1 MLLII
6 KVKKAVW
13 QTISERIGRKMNKE
27 IFDAL
32 SALEQENHIEKDVL
46 IEKIKQGI
54 MKAIKKD
61 YPMCEHIVVDIDPE
75 QNKFEMK
82 LQKEVMDVKYVDD
95 PDNEIWLEEART
107 YDPNVIVGDWVDIP
121 LDPARF
127 GRVAA
132 QNAKQSIKHDIKDY
146 EKARLIE
153 QYQDKEREV
162 VSAVVQKVEPVTLNA
177 IVTIDKNEVYFVRKE
192 QIPGETLKAGD
203 MIKVYVAGIANS
215 EKRQPV
221 IRISRTQ
228 REFVKRLFEIEVP
241 EIADGTVEIKAISRV
256 AGARSK
262 IAVISKDPNV
272 DAVGACIGPRKSR
285 ITAVVNELRGE
296 KIDVITYSDDPAE
309 FIAKSL
315 APAEVIR
322 VDLLEDL
329 VEGDKVQ
336 KRCQVIVPNNQLS
349 LAIGNKGQNAKL
361 AAGLT
366 GYKIDILPE
375 IPVNEEE

>member
-1 MLLII
+1 
-6 KVKKAVW
+6 
-13 QTISERIGRKMNKE
+13 MNKE
-27 IFDAL
+27 IFAAL
-32 SALEQENHIEKDVL
+32 SALEKENHIDKEIL
-46 IEKIKQGI
+46 IDKIKQGI
-54 MKAIKKD
+54 MKAIKRD
-61 YPMCEHIVVDIDPE
+61 YPMSEHITVDIDPDN
-75 QNKFEMK
+75 NKFEMK
-82 LQKEVMDVKYVDD
+82 LQKEVMDVMFVDD
-95 PDNEIWLEEART
+95 PDNEIWLDEARE
-107 YDPNVIVGDWVDIP
+107 YDPTVNVGDWVDIP

-132 QNAKQSIKHDIKDY
+132 QNAMQSIKHDIKDY

-162 VSAVVQKVEPVTLNA
+162 VSAVVQKVEPGTLNA
-177 IVTIDKNEVYFVRKE
+177 IVTIDKNEVYFIRKE
-192 QIPGETLKAGD
+192 QIPGEVLKAGD

-272 DAVGACIGPRKSR
+272 DAVGACIGPKKSR
-285 ITAVVNELRGE
+285 ITAVVNELNGE
-296 KIDVITYSDDPAE
+296 KIDVITYSEDPAE

-375 IPVNEEE
+375 VPVQDEE

>member
-1 MLLII
+1 
-6 KVKKAVW
+6 
-13 QTISERIGRKMNKE
+13 MNKE

-32 SALEQENHIEKDVL
+32 SALEQENHIEKEVL

-54 MKAIKKD
+54 MKAIKRD
-61 YPMCEHIVVDIDPE
+61 YPMSEHITVDIDAE
-75 QNKFEMK
+75 NNKFEMK
-82 LQKEVMDVKYVDD
+82 LHKEVMDVKYVDD
-95 PDNEIWLEEART
+95 PDNEIWIEEART
-107 YDPNVIVGDWVDIP
+107 YDPDIKVGDWVDIP

-162 VSAVVQKVEPVTLNA
+162 VSAVVQKVEPGTLNA
-177 IVTIDKNEVYFVRKE
+177 IVTIDKNEVYFIRKE
-192 QIPGETLKAGD
+192 QIPGEVLKAGD

-228 REFVKRLFEIEVP
+228 REFIKRLFEIEVP

-262 IAVISKDPNV
+262 IAVISNDPNV
-272 DAVGACIGPRKSR
+272 DAVGACIGPKKSR
-285 ITAVVNELRGE
+285 ITAVVNEINGE
-296 KIDVITYSDDPAE
+296 KIDVITYSEDPAE
-309 FIAKSL
+309 FIAKAL

-329 VEGDKVQ
+329 VDGDKVQ

-361 AAGLT
+361 AAQLT

-375 IPVNEEE
+375 VPVDEDNA

>member
-1 MLLII
+1 
-6 KVKKAVW
+6 
-13 QTISERIGRKMNKE
+13 MNKE
-27 IFDAL
+27 IFAAL
-32 SALEQENHIEKDVL
+32 SALEKENHIDKEIL
-46 IEKIKQGI
+46 IDKIKQGI
-54 MKAIKKD
+54 MKAIKRD
-61 YPMCEHIVVDIDPE
+61 YPMSEHITVDIDPDN
-75 QNKFEMK
+75 NKFEMK
-82 LQKEVMDVKYVDD
+82 LQKEVMDVMYVDD
-95 PDNEIWLEEART
+95 PDNEIWIGEAKE
-107 YDPNVIVGDWVDIP
+107 YDPNVNVGDWVDIP

-162 VSAVVQKVEPVTLNA
+162 VSAVVQKVEPGTLNA
-177 IVTIDKNEVYFVRKE
+177 IVTIDKNEVYFIRKE
-192 QIPGETLKAGD
+192 QIPGEVLKAGD

-272 DAVGACIGPRKSR
+272 DAVGACIGPKKSR
-285 ITAVVNELRGE
+285 ITAVVNELNGE
-296 KIDVITYSDDPAE
+296 KIDVITYSEDPAE

-329 VEGDKVQ
+329 VEGEKVQ

-375 IPVNEEE
+375 VPVQDEE

>member
-1 MLLII
+1 
-6 KVKKAVW
+6 
-13 QTISERIGRKMNKE
+13 MNKE

-32 SALEQENHIEKDVL
+32 SALEQENHIEKEVL

-54 MKAIKKD
+54 MKAIKRD
-61 YPMCEHIVVDIDPE
+61 YPMSEHITVDIDPE
-75 QNKFEMK
+75 NNKFEMK
-82 LQKEVMDVKYVDD
+82 LHKEVMDVKYVDD
-95 PDNEIWLEEART
+95 PDNEIWIEEAKT
-107 YDPNVIVGDWVDIP
+107 YDPDIKVGDWVDIP

-162 VSAVVQKVEPVTLNA
+162 VSAVVQKVEPGTLNA
-177 IVTIDKNEVYFVRKE
+177 IVTIDKNEVYFIRKE
-192 QIPGETLKAGD
+192 QIPGEVLKAGD

-228 REFVKRLFEIEVP
+228 REFIKRLFEIEVP

-262 IAVISKDPNV
+262 IAVISNDPNV
-272 DAVGACIGPRKSR
+272 DAVGACIGPKKSR
-285 ITAVVNELRGE
+285 ITAVVNEINGE
-296 KIDVITYSDDPAE
+296 KIDVITYSEDPAE
-309 FIAKSL
+309 FIAKAL

-329 VEGDKVQ
+329 VDGDKVQ

-361 AAGLT
+361 AAQLT

-375 IPVNEEE
+375 VPVDEDNA

>member
-1 MLLII
+1 
-6 KVKKAVW
+6 
-13 QTISERIGRKMNKE
+13 MNKE

-32 SALEQENHIEKDVL
+32 SALEQENHIEKEVL

-54 MKAIKKD
+54 MKAIKRY
-61 YPMCEHIVVDIDPE
+61 YPMSEHITVDIDPE
-75 QNKFEMK
+75 NNKFEMK
-82 LQKEVMDVKYVDD
+82 LHKEVMDVKYVDD
-95 PDNEIWLEEART
+95 PDNEIWIEEART
-107 YDPNVIVGDWVDIP
+107 YDPDIKVGDWVDIP

-162 VSAVVQKVEPVTLNA
+162 VSAVVQKVEPGTLNA
-177 IVTIDKNEVYFVRKE
+177 IVTIDKNEVYFIRKE
-192 QIPGETLKAGD
+192 QIPGEVLKAGD

-228 REFVKRLFEIEVP
+228 REFIKRLFEIEVP

-262 IAVISKDPNV
+262 IAVISNDPNV
-272 DAVGACIGPRKSR
+272 DAVGACIGPKKSR
-285 ITAVVNELRGE
+285 ITAVVNEINGE
-296 KIDVITYSDDPAE
+296 KIDVITYSEDPAE
-309 FIAKSL
+309 FIAKAL

-329 VEGDKVQ
+329 VDGDKVQ

-361 AAGLT
+361 AAQLT

-375 IPVNEEE
+375 VPVDEDNA

>member
-1 MLLII
+1 
-6 KVKKAVW
+6 
-13 QTISERIGRKMNKE
+13 MNKE

-32 SALEQENHIEKDVL
+32 SALEQENHIEKEVL

-54 MKAIKKD
+54 MKAIKRD
-61 YPMCEHIVVDIDPE
+61 YPMSEHITVDIDPE
-75 QNKFEMK
+75 NNKFEMM
-82 LQKEVMDVKYVDD
+82 LHKEVMDVKYVDD
-95 PDNEIWLEEART
+95 PDNEIWIEEART
-107 YDPNVIVGDWVDIP
+107 YDPDIKVGDWVDIP

-162 VSAVVQKVEPVTLNA
+162 VSAVVQKVEPGTLNA
-177 IVTIDKNEVYFVRKE
+177 IVTIDKNEVYFIRKE
-192 QIPGETLKAGD
+192 QIPGEVLKAGD

-228 REFVKRLFEIEVP
+228 REFIKRLFEIEVP

-262 IAVISKDPNV
+262 IAVISNDPNV
-272 DAVGACIGPRKSR
+272 DAVGACIGPKKSR
-285 ITAVVNELRGE
+285 ITAVVNEINGE
-296 KIDVITYSDDPAE
+296 KIDVITYSEDPAE
-309 FIAKSL
+309 FIAKAL

-329 VEGDKVQ
+329 VDGDKVQ

-361 AAGLT
+361 AAQLT

-375 IPVNEEE
+375 VPVDEDNA

>member
-1 MLLII
+1 
-6 KVKKAVW
+6 
-13 QTISERIGRKMNKE
+13 MNKE
-27 IFDAL
+27 IFAAL
-32 SALEQENHIEKDVL
+32 SALEKENHIDKEIL
-46 IEKIKQGI
+46 IDKIKQGI
-54 MKAIKKD
+54 MKAIKRD
-61 YPMCEHIVVDIDPE
+61 YPMSEHITVDIDPDN
-75 QNKFEMK
+75 NKFEMK
-82 LQKEVMDVKYVDD
+82 LQKEVMDVMYVDD
-95 PDNEIWLEEART
+95 PDNEIWIGEAKE
-107 YDPNVIVGDWVDIP
+107 YDPNVNVGDWVDIP

-162 VSAVVQKVEPVTLNA
+162 VSAVVQKVEPGTLNA
-177 IVTIDKNEVYFVRKE
+177 IVTIDKNEVYFIRKE
-192 QIPGETLKAGD
+192 QIPGEVLKAGD

-241 EIADGTVEIKAISRV
+241 EIADGTVKIKAISRV

-272 DAVGACIGPRKSR
+272 DAVGACIGPKKSR
-285 ITAVVNELRGE
+285 ITAVVNELNGE
-296 KIDVITYSDDPAE
+296 KIDVITYSEDPAE

-375 IPVNEEE
+375 VPVQDEE

>member
-1 MLLII
+1 
-6 KVKKAVW
+6 
-13 QTISERIGRKMNKE
+13 MNKE
-27 IFDAL
+27 IFAAL
-32 SALEQENHIEKDVL
+32 SALEKENHIDKEIL
-46 IEKIKQGI
+46 IDKIKQGI
-54 MKAIKKD
+54 MKAIKRD
-61 YPMCEHIVVDIDPE
+61 YPMSEHITVDIDPDN
-75 QNKFEMK
+75 NKFEMK
-82 LQKEVMDVKYVDD
+82 LQKEVMDVMFVDD
-95 PDNEIWLEEART
+95 PDNEIWLDEARE
-107 YDPNVIVGDWVDIP
+107 YDPTVNVGDWVDIP

-162 VSAVVQKVEPVTLNA
+162 VSAVVQKVEPGTLNA
-177 IVTIDKNEVYFVRKE
+177 IVTIDKNEVYFIRKE
-192 QIPGETLKAGD
+192 QIPGEVLKAGD

-272 DAVGACIGPRKSR
+272 DAVGACIGPKKSR
-285 ITAVVNELRGE
+285 ITAVVNELNGE
-296 KIDVITYSDDPAE
+296 KIDVITYSEDPAE

-375 IPVNEEE
+375 VPVQDEE

>member
-1 MLLII
+1 
-6 KVKKAVW
+6 
-13 QTISERIGRKMNKE
+13 MNKE

-32 SALEQENHIEKDVL
+32 SALEQENHIEKEVL

-54 MKAIKKD
+54 LKAIKRD
-61 YPMCEHIVVDIDPE
+61 YPMSEHITVDIDPE
-75 QNKFEMK
+75 NNKFEMK
-82 LQKEVMDVKYVDD
+82 LHKEVMDVKYVDD
-95 PDNEIWLEEART
+95 PDNEIWIEEART
-107 YDPNVIVGDWVDIP
+107 YDPDIKVGDWVDIP

-162 VSAVVQKVEPVTLNA
+162 VSAVVQKVEPGTLNA
-177 IVTIDKNEVYFVRKE
+177 IVTIDKNEVYFIRKE
-192 QIPGETLKAGD
+192 QIPGEVLKAGD

-228 REFVKRLFEIEVP
+228 REFIKRLFEIEVP

-262 IAVISKDPNV
+262 IAVISNDPNV
-272 DAVGACIGPRKSR
+272 DAVGACIGPKKSR
-285 ITAVVNELRGE
+285 ITAVVNEINGE
-296 KIDVITYSDDPAE
+296 KIDVITYSEDPAE
-309 FIAKSL
+309 FIAKAL

-329 VEGDKVQ
+329 VDGDKVQ

-361 AAGLT
+361 AAQLT

-375 IPVNEEE
+375 VPVDEDNA

>member
-1 MLLII
+1 
-6 KVKKAVW
+6 
-13 QTISERIGRKMNKE
+13 MNKE
-27 IFDAL
+27 IFAAL
-32 SALEQENHIEKDVL
+32 SALEKENHIDKEIL
-46 IEKIKQGI
+46 IDKIKQGI
-54 MKAIKKD
+54 MKAIKRD
-61 YPMCEHIVVDIDPE
+61 YPMSEHITVDIDPDN
-75 QNKFEMK
+75 NKFEMK
-82 LQKEVMDVKYVDD
+82 LQKEVMDVMYVDD
-95 PDNEIWLEEART
+95 PDNEIWIGEAKE
-107 YDPNVIVGDWVDIP
+107 YDPNVNVGDWVDIP

-162 VSAVVQKVEPVTLNA
+162 VSAVVQKVEPGTLNA
-177 IVTIDKNEVYFVRKE
+177 IVTIDKNEVYFIRKE
-192 QIPGETLKAGD
+192 QIPGEVLKAGD

-272 DAVGACIGPRKSR
+272 DAVGACIGPKKSR
-285 ITAVVNELRGE
+285 ITAVVNELNGE
-296 KIDVITYSDDPAE
+296 KIDVITYSEDPAE

-329 VEGDKVQ
+329 VEGEKVQ

-375 IPVNEEE
+375 VPVQGEE

>member
-1 MLLII
+1 
-6 KVKKAVW
+6 
-13 QTISERIGRKMNKE
+13 MNKE

-32 SALEQENHIEKDVL
+32 SALEQENHIEKEVL
-46 IEKIKQGI
+46 IEKIKQGV
-54 MKAIKKD
+54 MKAIKRD
-61 YPMCEHIVVDIDPE
+61 YPMSEHITVDIDPE
-75 QNKFEMK
+75 NNKFEMK
-82 LQKEVMDVKYVDD
+82 LHKEVMDVKYVDD
-95 PDNEIWLEEART
+95 PDNEIWIEEART
-107 YDPNVIVGDWVDIP
+107 YDPDIKVGDWVDIP

-162 VSAVVQKVEPVTLNA
+162 VSAVVQKVEPGTLNA
-177 IVTIDKNEVYFVRKE
+177 IVTIDKNEVYFIRKE
-192 QIPGETLKAGD
+192 QIPGEVLKAGD

-228 REFVKRLFEIEVP
+228 REFIKRLFEIEVP

-262 IAVISKDPNV
+262 IAVISNDPNV
-272 DAVGACIGPRKSR
+272 DAVGACIGPKKSR
-285 ITAVVNELRGE
+285 ITAVVNEINGE
-296 KIDVITYSDDPAE
+296 KIDVITYSEDPAE
-309 FIAKSL
+309 FIAKAL

-329 VEGDKVQ
+329 VDGDKVQ

-361 AAGLT
+361 AAQLT

-375 IPVNEEE
+375 VPVDEDNA

>member
-1 MLLII
+1 
-6 KVKKAVW
+6 
-13 QTISERIGRKMNKE
+13 MNKE
-27 IFDAL
+27 IFAAL
-32 SALEQENHIEKDVL
+32 SALEQENHIDKEIL
-46 IEKIKQGI
+46 IDKIKQGI
-54 MKAIKKD
+54 MKAIKRD
-61 YPMCEHIVVDIDPE
+61 YPMSEHITVDIDPDN
-75 QNKFEMK
+75 NKFEMK
-82 LQKEVMDVKYVDD
+82 LQKEVMDVMYVDD
-95 PDNEIWLEEART
+95 PDNEIWIGEAKE
-107 YDPNVIVGDWVDIP
+107 YDPNVNVGDWVDIP

-162 VSAVVQKVEPVTLNA
+162 VSAVVQKVEPGTLNA
-177 IVTIDKNEVYFVRKE
+177 IVTIDKNEVYFIRKE
-192 QIPGETLKAGD
+192 QIPGEVLKAGD

-272 DAVGACIGPRKSR
+272 DAVGACIGPKKSR
-285 ITAVVNELRGE
+285 ITAVVNELNGE
-296 KIDVITYSDDPAE
+296 KIDVITYSEDPAE

-329 VEGDKVQ
+329 VEGEKIQ

-375 IPVNEEE
+375 VPVQDEE

>member
-1 MLLII
+1 
-6 KVKKAVW
+6 
-13 QTISERIGRKMNKE
+13 MNKE
-27 IFDAL
+27 IFAAL
-32 SALEQENHIEKDVL
+32 SALEKENHIDKEIL
-46 IEKIKQGI
+46 IDKIKQGI
-54 MKAIKKD
+54 MKAIKRD
-61 YPMCEHIVVDIDPE
+61 YPMSEHITVDIDPDN
-75 QNKFEMK
+75 NKFEMK
-82 LQKEVMDVKYVDD
+82 LQKEVMDVMYVDD
-95 PDNEIWLEEART
+95 PDNEIWIGEAKE
-107 YDPNVIVGDWVDIP
+107 YDPNVNVGDWVDIP

-162 VSAVVQKVEPVTLNA
+162 VSAVVQKVEPGTLNA
-177 IVTIDKNEVYFVRKE
+177 IVTIDKNEVYFIRKE
-192 QIPGETLKAGD
+192 QIPGEVLKAGD

-272 DAVGACIGPRKSR
+272 DAVGACIGPKKSR
-285 ITAVVNELRGE
+285 ITAVVNELNGE
-296 KIDVITYSDDPAE
+296 KIDVITYSEDPAE

-375 IPVNEEE
+375 VPVQDEE

>member
-1 MLLII
+1 
-6 KVKKAVW
+6 
-13 QTISERIGRKMNKE
+13 MNKE
-27 IFDAL
+27 IFAAL
-32 SALEQENHIEKDVL
+32 SALEKENHIDKEIL
-46 IEKIKQGI
+46 IDKIKQGI
-54 MKAIKKD
+54 MKAIKRD
-61 YPMCEHIVVDIDPE
+61 YPMSEHITVDIDPDN
-75 QNKFEMK
+75 NKFEMK
-82 LQKEVMDVKYVDD
+82 LQKEVMDVMFVDD
-95 PDNEIWLEEART
+95 PDNEIWLDEARE
-107 YDPNVIVGDWVDIP
+107 YDPTVNVGDWVDIP

-162 VSAVVQKVEPVTLNA
+162 VSAVVQKVEPGTLNA
-177 IVTIDKNEVYFVRKE
+177 IVTIDKNEVYFIRKE
-192 QIPGETLKAGD
+192 QIPGEVLKAGD

-272 DAVGACIGPRKSR
+272 DAVGACIGPKKSR
-285 ITAVVNELRGE
+285 ITAVVNELNGE
-296 KIDVITYSDDPAE
+296 KIDVITYSEDPAE
-309 FIAKSL
+309 FSAKSL

-375 IPVNEEE
+375 VPVQDEE

>member
-1 MLLII
+1 
-6 KVKKAVW
+6 
-13 QTISERIGRKMNKE
+13 
-27 IFDAL
+27 
-32 SALEQENHIEKDVL
+32 
-46 IEKIKQGI
+46 
-54 MKAIKKD
+54 
-61 YPMCEHIVVDIDPE
+61 
-75 QNKFEMK
+75 
-82 LQKEVMDVKYVDD
+82 
-95 PDNEIWLEEART
+95 
-107 YDPNVIVGDWVDIP
+107 
-121 LDPARF
+121 
-127 GRVAA
+127 
-132 QNAKQSIKHDIKDY
+132 
-146 EKARLIE
+146 E

-162 VSAVVQKVEPVTLNA
+162 VSAVVQKVEPGTLNA
-177 IVTIDKNEVYFVRKE
+177 IVTIDKNEVYFIRKE
-192 QIPGETLKAGD
+192 QIPGEVLKAGD

-272 DAVGACIGPRKSR
+272 DAVGACIGPKKSR
-285 ITAVVNELRGE
+285 ITAVVNELNGE
-296 KIDVITYSDDPAE
+296 KIDVITYSEDPAE

-329 VEGDKVQ
+329 VEGEKVQ

-375 IPVNEEE
+375 VPVQDEE

>member
-1 MLLII
+1 
-6 KVKKAVW
+6 
-13 QTISERIGRKMNKE
+13 MNKE
-27 IFDAL
+27 IFAAL
-32 SALEQENHIEKDVL
+32 SALEKENHIDKEIL
-46 IEKIKQGI
+46 IDKIKQGI
-54 MKAIKKD
+54 MKAIKRD
-61 YPMCEHIVVDIDPE
+61 YPMSEHITVDIDPDN
-75 QNKFEMK
+75 NKFEMK
-82 LQKEVMDVKYVDD
+82 LQKEVMDVMYVDD
-95 PDNEIWLEEART
+95 PDNEIWLDEARE
-107 YDPNVIVGDWVDIP
+107 YDPTVNVGDWVDIP

-162 VSAVVQKVEPVTLNA
+162 VSAVVQKVEPGTLNA
-177 IVTIDKNEVYFVRKE
+177 IVTIDKNEVYFIRKE
-192 QIPGETLKAGD
+192 QIPGEVLKAGD

-272 DAVGACIGPRKSR
+272 DAVGACIGPKKSR
-285 ITAVVNELRGE
+285 ITAVVNELNGE
-296 KIDVITYSDDPAE
+296 KIDVITYSEDPAE

-329 VEGDKVQ
+329 VDGEKVQ

-375 IPVNEEE
+375 VPVQDEE

>member
-1 MLLII
+1 
-6 KVKKAVW
+6 
-13 QTISERIGRKMNKE
+13 MNKE
-27 IFDAL
+27 IFAAL
-32 SALEQENHIEKDVL
+32 SALEKENHIDKEIL
-46 IEKIKQGI
+46 IDKIKQGI
-54 MKAIKKD
+54 MKAIKRD
-61 YPMCEHIVVDIDPE
+61 YPMSEHITVDIDPDN
-75 QNKFEMK
+75 NKFEMK
-82 LQKEVMDVKYVDD
+82 LQKEVMDVMYVDD
-95 PDNEIWLEEART
+95 PDNEIWIGEAKE
-107 YDPNVIVGDWVDIP
+107 YDPNVNVGDWVDIP

-162 VSAVVQKVEPVTLNA
+162 VSAVVQKVEPGTLNA
-177 IVTIDKNEVYFVRKE
+177 IVTIDKNEVYFIRKE
-192 QIPGETLKAGD
+192 QIPGEVLKAGD

-262 IAVISKDPNV
+262 IAVISNDPNV

-285 ITAVVNELRGE
+285 ISAVVDELNGE
-296 KIDVITYSDDPAE
+296 KIDVITYSEDPAE
-309 FIAKSL
+309 FIAKAL

-329 VEGDKVQ
+329 VDGDKVQ

-366 GYKIDILPE
+366 GYKIDILPQV
-375 IPVNEEE
+375 PVSE

>member
-1 MLLII
+1 
-6 KVKKAVW
+6 
-13 QTISERIGRKMNKE
+13 MNKE

-32 SALEQENHIEKDVL
+32 SALEQENHIEKEVL

-54 MKAIKKD
+54 MKAIKRD
-61 YPMCEHIVVDIDPE
+61 YPMSEHITVDIDPE
-75 QNKFEMK
+75 NNKFEMK
-82 LQKEVMDVKYVDD
+82 LHKEVMDVKYVDD
-95 PDNEIWLEEART
+95 PDNEIWIEEART
-107 YDPNVIVGDWVDIP
+107 YDPDIKVGDWVDIP

-162 VSAVVQKVEPVTLNA
+162 VSAVVQKVEPGTLNA
-177 IVTIDKNEVYFVRKE
+177 IVTIDKNEVYFIRKE
-192 QIPGETLKAGD
+192 QIPGEVLKAGD

-228 REFVKRLFEIEVP
+228 REFIKRLFEIEVP

-256 AGARSK
+256 AGSRSK
-262 IAVISKDPNV
+262 IAVISNDPNV
-272 DAVGACIGPRKSR
+272 DAVGACIGPKKSR
-285 ITAVVNELRGE
+285 ITAVVNEINGE
-296 KIDVITYSDDPAE
+296 KIDVITYSEDPAE
-309 FIAKSL
+309 FIAKAL

-329 VEGDKVQ
+329 VDGDKVQ

-361 AAGLT
+361 AAQLT

-375 IPVNEEE
+375 VPVDEDNA